1 MVQLSVAVLT
11 IISLIYQ
18 CCELLACSQKK
29 VTSERFNRYKAKLG
43 NQGMFDMFCKHLR
56 FCLCEWNMQYNIFKG
71 VGSWDHGGPCPWYV
85 LLVVWGVRAEQ
96 VGHEGDKV
104 SLQAH
109 PDYHQQR
116 SQVGVM
122 SAVSKHGMLPIDRW
136 KQADGCSCVAMLCVG

>member
-18 CCELLACSQKK
+18 YCELLAWSQKK
-29 VTSERFNRYKAKLG
+29 VISRRFNRYKAKLG

-71 VGSWDHGGPCPWYV
+71 VGSWDHGGPFPWYV

-109 PDYHQQR
+109 LITLTTTSRGLRWGWWAQSPN
-116 SQVGVM
+116 
-122 SAVSKHGMLPIDRW
+122 IDRW
-136 KQADGCSCVAMLCVG
+136 KQADGCSCVVMLCVG